1 MHTELGT
8 GLVSTAPL
16 IWNAISKIFPVGI
29 VRNLGVIKKIKVDE
43 SSREKNSKL
52 LVQITFLRKMLNPK
66 NKQAH
71 AIINQV

>member
-16 IWNAISKIFPVGI
+16 IWNAISKIFRVGI

-43 SSREKNSKL
+43 SSREKKL
-52 LVQITFLRKMLNPK
+52 
-66 NKQAH
+66 QASCSNYFFKGN
-71 AIINQV
+71 AKSQK